1 MLKAG
6 KITSIL
12 GIVFGAIYVVYY
24 VIAITILGSAMAC
37 YDGMAGC
44 VRDNECAG
52 KETILFVAQMA
63 VDSIISEPCGQ
74 CNLAEYA
81 LNTIH

>member
-1 MLKAG
+1 MRLSKGDVAANG
-6 KITSIL
+6 
-12 GIVFGAIYVVYY
+12 GAYSGQHISF
-24 VIAITILGSAMAC
+24 SAMAC

-44 VRDNECAG
+44 ARDNECAG
-52 KETILFVAQMA
+52 KETRLFVAQMA

-74 CNLAEYA
+74 RNLAEYA

>member
-1 MLKAG
+1 MRLSKGDVA
-6 KITSIL
+6 
-12 GIVFGAIYVVYY
+12 
-24 VIAITILGSAMAC
+24 VIGGTHRGQHISFSAMAC

-52 KETILFVAQMA
+52 KETIFFVAQMA

>member
-1 MLKAG
+1 MRFPAG
-6 KITSIL
+6 YVALAGRSH
-12 GIVFGAIYVVYY
+12 FGQHISF
-24 VIAITILGSAMAC
+24 SAMAC

-44 VRDNECAG
+44 ARDNECAG

>member
-1 MLKAG
+1 MRLSKGDVAANG
-6 KITSIL
+6 
-12 GIVFGAIYVVYY
+12 GAYSGQHISF
-24 VIAITILGSAMAC
+24 SAMAGD
-37 YDGMAGC
+37 DGMAGC
-44 VRDNECAG
+44 ARDNECAG